1 MNMKIKLLKKKM
13 KILKQ
18 SLELIRKL
26 SVISLL
32 LTVLV
37 SCSLGKEKIVEINT
51 ISKCGYCDFYTPLP
65 YDLPEDV
72 ATYWKNQNE
81 IISKKE
87 DTGEAKTPLEKL
99 LYILIQN
106 STANYEKFAELNC
119 PYVE

>member
-1 MNMKIKLLKKKM
+1 MKIKLLKNKM

-18 SLELIRKL
+18 SSGLIRKL

-51 ISKCGYCDFYTPLP
+51 ISECGYCDFYTPLP

-87 DTGEAKTPLEKL
+87 DTGETKTPLEKL